1 MAMHFGNSM
10 DKKICDTIPLQQGI
24 IYGPV
29 NSRRLGR
36 SLGINLL
43 PTNIK
48 VCTFNCAYC
57 QYGWTRQSLPEP
69 DLPELSEVMTALEK
83 SLRNLPDAPA
93 YLTFSGS
100 GEAALHPDFAAIVD
114 QVIFLRNCCLPDAR
128 TAILSNSSTVSSP
141 GIRDVLS
148 KLDVRIM
155 KLDCG
160 LENCFRT
167 YNRARK
173 EIELKMI
180 VSGLKELQNVTIQT
194 LFAGGPGGNFTA
206 ENLEGWINTMQEI
219 KPVFVQIYTLDR
231 GYPSRKISPL
241 KPDDL
246 MRIKDRLQKHGIT
259 SGVFF

>member
-1 MAMHFGNSM
+1 M
-10 DKKICDTIPLQQGI
+10 DKKNCDTIPLQQGI

-43 PTNIK
+43 PTTIK

-57 QYGWTRQSLPEP
+57 QYGWTRQTLPEP
-69 DLPELSEVMTALEK
+69 DLPQLSEVISALEK
-83 SLRNLPDAPA
+83 SVQNLPVAPA
-93 YLTFSGS
+93 YLTFSGN
-100 GEAALHPDFAAIVD
+100 GEATLHPSFAAIVEE
-114 QVIFLRNCCLPDAR
+114 VIFLRNRCLPNAK

-141 GIRDVLS
+141 VIREVLS

-167 YNRARK
+167 YNRPRNG
-173 EIELKMI
+173 IELKMI
-180 VSGLKELQNVTIQT
+180 VSGLKELQDVTIQT
-194 LFAGGPGGNFTA
+194 LFAGGPGGNFT
-206 ENLEGWINTMQEI
+206 EGNLEGWIKTLEEI
-219 KPVFVQIYTLDR
+219 KPIFVQIYTLDR

-246 MRIKDRLQKHGIT
+246 MWIKDRLKKHRIT
-259 SGVFF
+259 SGVYF

>member
-1 MAMHFGNSM
+1 M
-10 DKKICDTIPLQQGI
+10 DKKICDTIPLQRGI

-48 VCTFNCAYC
+48 VCSFNCAYC
-57 QYGWTRQSLPEP
+57 QYGWTRRSLPEP
-69 DLPELSEVMTALEK
+69 DLPGMSEVVSALEK
-83 SLRNLPDAPA
+83 FLQNLTVAPA
-93 YLTFSGS
+93 YLTFSGN
-100 GEAALHPDFAAIVD
+100 GEATLHPEFGEIVE
-114 QVIFLRNCCLPDAR
+114 QVTILRNRYLPHAR

-141 GIRDVLS
+141 TIREVLS
-148 KLDVRIM
+148 RLDVRIM

-167 YNRARK
+167 YNRPRRG
-173 EIELKMI
+173 IELKLI
-180 VSGLKELQNVTIQT
+180 IRGLKELRDVTIQT

-206 ENLEGWINTMQEI
+206 ENLEGWIKALEEI

-231 GYPSRKISPL
+231 GYPSRQISPV

-246 MRIKDRLQKHGIT
+246 MQLKERLQQHGT
-259 SGVFF
+259 MSGVYF